1 MCQVQVP
8 ANVRAGTLSL
18 LTGALEIKPL
28 MLQVTPVYSAEM
40 SQKYQL
46 RNWWLI
52 GGFSAHRRR
61 ATRHSKGRIFIPP
74 FCFSLLWWNA
84 FALNAQTGFVTSQ
97 IV

>member
-40 SQKYQL
+40 SQKYQEPESDV
-46 RNWWLI
+46 RRS
-52 GGFSAHRRR
+52 GFTQVR
-61 ATRHSKGRIFIPP
+61 
-74 FCFSLLWWNA
+74 CEN
-84 FALNAQTGFVTSQ
+84 V
-97 IV
+97 

>member
-46 RNWWLI
+46 RS
-52 GGFSAHRRR
+52 GGRLEDFLHTDEEQLDFLKEGFLFPLPAKMFFFPSSHYC
-61 ATRHSKGRIFIPP
+61 GGM
-74 FCFSLLWWNA
+74 LLH
-84 FALNAQTGFVTSQ
+84 
-97 IV
+97 

>member
-28 MLQVTPVYSAEM
+28 MLQVTPVFSAEM

-46 RNWWLI
+46 RKWWLI
-52 GGFSAHRRR
+52 GGFSVHRRR
-61 ATRHSKGRIFIPP
+61 ATRLSKGRIFIPP
-74 FCFSLLWWNA
+74 PGKNA
-84 FALNAQTGFVTSQ
+84 FFSSSHYCGGMLLH
-97 IV
+97 